1 MCNAECLWIYIKLY
15 LIFNN
20 KMKYNS
26 LKIYSL
32 NVHFLKWMNEWII
45 FLGVTHFFLVIYVF
59 IYL

>member
-20 KMKYNS
+20 KMKYNT

-32 NVHFLKWMNEWII
+32 NVHFLKLINELII